1 MIGKILAVFR
11 YELKQSFG
19 IGPTIIWL
27 LIILFPSALQL
38 LINSRLGG
46 AGNVAIEDAGMLVV
60 VLIPGAVCLLNA
72 LMSMSSFLHIELE
85 GNTWPYVAVRSQGK
99 VAMMFG
105 KYLVAVTRSIAAGLF
120 ALMLMM
126 PLTSHALETDSGLLV
141 NVTAA
146 LVVLSSVSYCSLFCM
161 LGVIMHKKP
170 LIMAVIYM
178 IAFEGVISILPAVV
192 NKITIHYYLRSM
204 LVRWMDW
211 RIFDLLILD
220 DPNIF
225 SLESNTPLDLFF
237 LAAINV
243 FCLVTAATL
252 LVNREYRVGEAI

>member
-19 IGPTIIWL
+19 IGTTIIWL

-38 LINSRLGG
+38 LINL
-46 AGNVAIEDAGMLVV
+46 AGYADSVTIELAGMLVV
-60 VLIPGAVCLLNA
+60 ALIPGAVCLLNA

-99 VAMMFG
+99 VALMFG
-105 KYLVAVTRSIAAGLF
+105 KYLVAVTRSMAAGMF

-126 PLTSHALETDSGLLV
+126 PLTSHALETDFGLFV
-141 NVTAA
+141 GVTAA
-146 LVVLSSVSYCSLFCM
+146 LVVLSSISYCSLFCL
-161 LGVIMHKKP
+161 LGVIMHKRP

-178 IAFEGVISILPAVV
+178 VAFEGLISILPAVV

-211 RIFDLLILD
+211 EIFDLPILS

-243 FCLVTAATL
+243 GCLVTAATL
-252 LVNREYRVGEAI
+252 LVNKEYCMGEAI

>member
-1 MIGKILAVFR
+1 MIGKILAVYR

-19 IGPTIIWL
+19 IGTTVIWL

-38 LINSRLGG
+38 LINLSLSG
-46 AGNVAIEDAGMLVV
+46 VDYFSIENAGMLVV

-126 PLTSHALETDSGLLV
+126 PLTSHALETDFELLV
-141 NVTAA
+141 RATAG
-146 LVVLSSVSYCSLFCM
+146 LVVLSSISYCSLFCM

-170 LIMAVIYM
+170 LITAVIYM

-211 RIFDLLILD
+211 RIVDLLILS

-225 SLESNTPLDLFF
+225 SLESNTPLDLIF

-243 FCLVTAATL
+243 VCLVTAATL
-252 LVNREYRVGEAI
+252 LVNKEYQVGEAI